1 MRRYFAPRKGKSAA
15 SQEAMAMFKDKN
27 KRTMI
32 ALVYMKGI
40 YIYMHKY
47 VLNINLRGP
56 SVVAVFM
63 SLH

>member
-40 YIYMHKY
+40 YIY
-47 VLNINLRGP
+47 
-56 SVVAVFM
+56 A
-63 SLH
+63 